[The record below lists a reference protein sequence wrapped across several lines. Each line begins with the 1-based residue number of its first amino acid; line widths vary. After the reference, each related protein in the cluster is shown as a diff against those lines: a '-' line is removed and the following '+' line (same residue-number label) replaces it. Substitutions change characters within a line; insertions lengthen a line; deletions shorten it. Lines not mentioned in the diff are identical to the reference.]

1 MKALLEHLYFLAQ
14 YLSEAELETIVAIV
28 LIDLGFPA
36 GRMPFEYLK
45 KAIILFKKN
54 PNQLLAYELY
64 PDVAKMFAMTSRMQV
79 EIAIRREVHRAWKN
93 RFEDKWYPYF
103 PNGLTLR
110 DTGPSNAEF
119 IYGMI
124 QVLEIW
130 EGCRDNYRK
139 KAGAQ
144 NEEK

>member
-14 YLSEAELETIVAIV
+14 YLSEADLETIVALV

-36 GRMPFEYLK
+36 GRMPYEYLK
-45 KAIILFKKN
+45 KAIILFKEN

-64 PDVAKMFAMTSRMQV
+64 PDVAKMFAITSKMQV

-93 RFEDKWYPYF
+93 RFEDKWYLYF

-130 EGCRDNYRK
+130 EGCRDNYTK
-139 KAGAQ
+139 KAGVQ